1 MPNLGTT
8 GPESLR
14 RRDHSAN
21 SPYDLIT
28 GRIRSVCPPG
38 LGAEHRRYYIFGMS
52 QQAQQAV
59 ADVDAPPARNAD
71 QAAKPAE
78 TKNKPR
84 QLPPYKVL
92 LHNDDVN
99 SFEHVI
105 ASILKVT
112 TLTTQEAIL
121 RTLEA
126 HESGLAL
133 LLTTHR
139 ERAELYVD
147 QFASLKLTATIEPAA
162 A

>member
-1 MPNLGTT
+1 
-8 GPESLR
+8 
-14 RRDHSAN
+14 
-21 SPYDLIT
+21 
-28 GRIRSVCPPG
+28 
-38 LGAEHRRYYIFGMS
+38 MS

-59 ADVDAPPARNAD
+59 ADVDAPPARNA
-71 QAAKPAE
+71 QQTTKPAE
-78 TKNKPR
+78 TKNEPK

-112 TLTTQEAIL
+112 TLKPQEAIL

-139 ERAELYVD
+139 ERAELYID
-147 QFASLKLTATIEPAA
+147 QFASLKLTATTEPAA